1 MAANTITQAKLA
13 NFQRTVRGAIKVG
26 ASGAVSVPSTDP
38 IHLLLDR
45 LDCIRQT
52 RPNRWTARCP
62 AHDDR
67 SPSLAITEA
76 EDGTVLVKC
85 WAGCSA
91 EAIVG
96 AVGLEL
102 KDLFPPRFDF
112 QATNKGKAPRYSA
125 SEVVKTLMTE
135 STILLLGYRA
145 LQRGEALNLHDQA
158 RVELA
163 INVIENCSEVAR

>member
-1 MAANTITQAKLA
+1 MAANL
-13 NFQRTVRGAIKVG
+13 KVI
-26 ASGAVSVPSTDP
+26 ATNP
-38 IHLLLDR
+38 IDLLLDR
-45 LDCIRQT
+45 LTGVKQT
-52 RPNRWTARCP
+52 RPDRWQARCP

-67 SPSLAITEA
+67 SPSLAMTETP
-76 EDGTVLVKC
+76 DGTILIKC

-102 KDLFPPRFDF
+102 KDLFPPRFDY
-112 QATNKGKAPRYSA
+112 QATSKGKHPRYSA

-135 STILLLGYRA
+135 AAIVVLGYRA